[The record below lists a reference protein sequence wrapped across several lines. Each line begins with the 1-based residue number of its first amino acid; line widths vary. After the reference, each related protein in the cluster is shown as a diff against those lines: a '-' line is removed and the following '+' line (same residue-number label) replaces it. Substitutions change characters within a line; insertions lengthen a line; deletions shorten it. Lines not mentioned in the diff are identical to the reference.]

1 MNAFASDSTSTS
13 GLPIAAVE
21 RETGLSK
28 DTLRVWEKRYGFPQP
43 LRDSAGDRLYPSDQ
57 VEQLVLISRLLASGM
72 RPSKVVGLDLSA
84 LQALLVPGT
93 SAMPATVMPA
103 RPLQGAETTVPLEDW
118 LVAIAAHDQVSLRH
132 QLAQAQLRMGL
143 AAFVTDLVV
152 PLTIAVGES
161 WAQGRF
167 QVFEEHLYT
176 ETISVVLRQAIATL
190 PPPLRSQGPKVLL
203 TTLPQEMHSL
213 GLLMVEAM
221 LVLEGCHCV
230 SLGTQTPLTDVVQA
244 ARAHRVDVVG
254 LSFTNNQPGAV
265 VKASLRELRQRLPR
279 DTALW
284 VGGNSAALYQSPI
297 DGIVAM
303 PSLHGLR
310 DALQNWRNGSR
321 PHSG

>member
-1 MNAFASDSTSTS
+1 MNAFASDSPSTS

-43 LRDSAGDRLYPSDQ
+43 LRDSAGDRLYPRDQ
-57 VEQLVLISRLLASGM
+57 VERLQLVSRLLSAGM
-72 RPSKVVGLDLSA
+72 RPSKVVGLDLRA
-84 LQALLVPGT
+84 LQALLVSATPPLPDMARAARSPQGTET
-93 SAMPATVMPA
+93 SA
-103 RPLQGAETTVPLEDW
+103 PLEDW

-244 ARAHRVDVVG
+244 AQAHRVDVVG
-254 LSFTNNQPGAV
+254 LSFTNNQPGAI

-279 DTALW
+279 HTALW
-284 VGGNSAALYQSPI
+284 VGGNCTALYQSPME
-297 DGIVAM
+297 GIVAM

-310 DALQNWRNGSR
+310 DVLDSWRDG
-321 PHSG
+321 PQQASG